1 MKNTDELHKYDDI
14 IGMPHHQSSKHP
26 HMPLADRAAQFS
38 PFAALSGHGDAIRE
52 TARLTDKKMELSED
66 QREHLND
73 RFAFVI
79 ENIREQ
85 PEISVTYFMSD
96 ERKAGG
102 AYIALTG
109 AVKKID
115 EYEHAIVML
124 DGAVIP
130 IEDVISIDGDFF
142 DRLEDG
148 A

>member
-85 PEISVTYFMSD
+85 
-96 ERKAGG
+96 RKGKTK
-102 AYIALTG
+102 IFPSHALTYPLSHYV
-109 AVKKID
+109 AIKIRKCKNPHR
-115 EYEHAIVML
+115 Y
-124 DGAVIP
+124 
-130 IEDVISIDGDFF
+130 
-142 DRLEDG
+142 R
-148 A
+148 